1 MSIPIGYLLPTRE
14 SVMEGRP
21 EAAPLLK
28 LAEKAEGLGY
38 DSIWVG
44 DSLLARPRHEP
55 LTLLAGVAGRTAH
68 VKLGTAILIPALRNP
83 VVMAHQIATL
93 DQVSNGRT
101 IIGVGI
107 AANVPNVQQEFKSA
121 GVPWEKRVGRMLEG
135 LRLCRELWKGQPVNW
150 DGRWQVE
157 AGILGPEPVQE
168 GGPPI
173 WIGGN
178 AEANITRV
186 GKEFDGWFPNHPDPE
201 VVRGIWKEM
210 QDVSQEAGREKES
223 ISCTAYLTL
232 SIGNDI
238 AKAQAKADDFMSAY
252 YGLRPDVLKKMQAC
266 FAGTFEQAIEY
277 LQSYLDAGASQLVL
291 RFAGDHDRHLE
302 IMSKVRDHLKL
313 Y

>member
-1 MSIPIGYLLPTRE
+1 MTLPIGYLLPTRE

-21 EAAPLLK
+21 AAAPLLT

-38 DSIWVG
+38 DSVWVG

-55 LTLLAGVAGRTAH
+55 ITLLSGVAGRTSR

-107 AANVPNVQQEFKSA
+107 AADVPNVRHEFKAA
-121 GVPWEKRVGRMLEG
+121 GVPWDKRVGRMLEG
-135 LRLCRELWKGQPVNW
+135 LRLCRRLWEGNPVNW
-150 DGRWQVE
+150 DGRWQVKE
-157 AGILGPEPVQE
+157 GILGPEPIQA

-173 WIGGN
+173 LIGGN
-178 AEANITRV
+178 AEANVKRV
-186 GKEFDGWFPNHPDPE
+186 GGEFDGWFPNHPEPE
-201 VVRGIWKEM
+201 VVKNIWKKMEGAA
-210 QDVSQEAGREKES
+210 SQAGRPSNS

-232 SIGNDI
+232 YIDDNVS
-238 AKAQAKADDFMSAY
+238 KARSRVDEFMSAY

-266 FAGTFEQAIEY
+266 FAGTFEGALEY
-277 LQSYLDAGASQLVL
+277 MQSYLDAGARQLVL

-302 IMSKVRDHLKL
+302 LMSAARDHIKIK
-313 Y
+313 

>member
-1 MSIPIGYLLPTRE
+1 
-14 SVMEGRP
+14 MEGRP

>member
-55 LTLLAGVAGRTAH
+55 LTLLAGVAGRTEH

-178 AEANITRV
+178 AEANIARV

-201 VVRGIWKEM
+201 VVREIWKEM
-210 QDVSQEAGREKES
+210 QDVAQEAGRKKES

-313 Y
+313 C